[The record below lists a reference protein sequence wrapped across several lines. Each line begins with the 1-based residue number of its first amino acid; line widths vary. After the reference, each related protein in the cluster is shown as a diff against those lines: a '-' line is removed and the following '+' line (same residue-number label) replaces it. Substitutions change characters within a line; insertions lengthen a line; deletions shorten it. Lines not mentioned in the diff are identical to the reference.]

1 MPRAAHQI
9 TRMLELGLKVLIAY
23 FLGSIMGGVLMGR
36 LRGGVDLATVGSGNV
51 GGTNALRTQGKLFA
65 LGVVV
70 VDVGKGVLAAG
81 VIPGLDIPAVGIDP
95 AVDRRWLTLS
105 CAGAAVVGHVYPVWH
120 RFRGGKG
127 AATLVGA
134 FGMLAPVLLLPL
146 ILIWLGVIVLSGY
159 VGLATMIT
167 AWSAALMI
175 ATSPGPAGRPF
186 VIFALIAALFMLW
199 THRSNIARMRAG
211 NENRNERLM
220 IFRPRSGPKT

>member
-1 MPRAAHQI
+1 
-9 TRMLELGLKVLIAY
+9 MLELGLKVLIAY

-36 LRGGVDLATVGSGNV
+36 LKGGVDLSSVGSGNM

-65 LGVVV
+65 LGVVF
-70 VDVGKGVLAAG
+70 VDVGKGALAAG
-81 VIPGLDIPAVGIDP
+81 VLPALDIPGVGIDP
-95 AVDRRWLTLS
+95 AMNRHWLTLA
-105 CAGAAVVGHVYPVWH
+105 CAVAAVVGHVYPVWH

-134 FGMLAPVLLLPL
+134 FGVLAPVLLLPL
-146 ILIWLGVIVLSGY
+146 ILVWLGIIVLTGY

-186 VIFALIAALFMLW
+186 VVFALLAALFMLW

-211 NENRNERLM
+211 TENRNERLM
-220 IFRPRSGPKT
+220 IFRSRNS

>member
-1 MPRAAHQI
+1 
-9 TRMLELGLKVLIAY
+9 MLELGLKVLIAY

-36 LRGGVDLATVGSGNV
+36 LRGGVDLSSVGSGNV

-65 LGVVV
+65 LGVVI
-70 VDVGKGVLAAG
+70 VDVGKGVLSAG
-81 VIPGLDIPAVGIDP
+81 VLPSLDLPGVGLDPTIN
-95 AVDRRWLTLS
+95 RQWLTLS

-134 FGMLAPVLLLPL
+134 FGVLAPVLLLPL
-146 ILIWLGVIVLSGY
+146 ILVWLGIIVLTGY

-186 VIFALIAALFMLW
+186 VVFALVAALFMLW

-220 IFRPRSGPKT
+220 IFRSRSEPKS

>member
-1 MPRAAHQI
+1 
-9 TRMLELGLKVLIAY
+9 MLELGLKVLIAY

-36 LRGGVDLATVGSGNV
+36 LKGGVDLSSVGSGNM

-65 LGVVV
+65 LGVVI
-70 VDVGKGVLAAG
+70 VDVGKGALAAG
-81 VIPGLDIPAVGIDP
+81 VLPALDIPGVGIDP
-95 AVDRRWLTLS
+95 AMNRHWLTLT

-134 FGMLAPVLLLPL
+134 FGVLAPVLLLPL
-146 ILIWLGVIVLSGY
+146 ILVWLGIIVLTGY
-159 VGLATMIT
+159 VGLATMTT

-186 VIFALIAALFMLW
+186 VVFALAAALFMLW

-211 NENRNERLM
+211 NESRNERLM
-220 IFRPRSGPKT
+220 IFRSRNS